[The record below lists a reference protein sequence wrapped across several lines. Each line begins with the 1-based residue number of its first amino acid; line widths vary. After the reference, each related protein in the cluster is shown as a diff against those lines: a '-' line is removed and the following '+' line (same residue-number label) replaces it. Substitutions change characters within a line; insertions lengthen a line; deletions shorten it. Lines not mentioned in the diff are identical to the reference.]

1 MPRGRQENESQGP
14 AGRFYFLPIWSTCA
28 MKYSRPQKLAKD
40 FLRLAARS
48 ISSTQITVWTGD
60 PDLDG
65 WPVQPHPRVK
75 PL

>member
-40 FLRLAARS
+40 FLRDQPRFDKYFEVMDTFGIRCNTRAR
-48 ISSTQITVWTGD
+48 
-60 PDLDG
+60 
-65 WPVQPHPRVK
+65 
-75 PL
+75 